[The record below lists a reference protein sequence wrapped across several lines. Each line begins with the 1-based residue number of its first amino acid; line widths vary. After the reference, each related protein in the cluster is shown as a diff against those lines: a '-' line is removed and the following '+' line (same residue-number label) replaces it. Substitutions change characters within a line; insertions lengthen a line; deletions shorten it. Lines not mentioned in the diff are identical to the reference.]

1 MQKNTIYCGLKYEVI
16 FMRCPKCGDVDSKV
30 LDSRVSEDGKAIRRR
45 RECYSCSYRFT
56 TYEKVEETPIMV
68 VKKNNERQVFNRDKI
83 LRGLIKACEKRPV
96 PIEKIEDVVNK
107 IEQKIRNSMV
117 KEIKSSEIG
126 NLVMKY
132 LKELDEVAYVR
143 FASVYRRFTDVS
155 GFVKEVEK
163 LKK

>member
-1 MQKNTIYCGLKYEVI
+1 
-16 FMRCPKCGDVDSKV
+16 MRCPKCGDVDSKV
-30 LDSRVSEDGKAIRRR
+30 LDSRVSEDGRAIRRR
-45 RECYSCSYRFT
+45 RECYSCKYRFT
-56 TYEKVEETPIMV
+56 TYEKVEEIPIMV
-68 VKKNNERQVFNRDKI
+68 VKKNNERQTFNRDKI
-83 LRGLIKACEKRPV
+83 LKGILRACEKRPI
-96 PIEKIEDVVNK
+96 PIEKIEEVVNK

-132 LKELDEVAYVR
+132 LKDLDEVAFVR
-143 FASVYRRFTDVS
+143 FASVYRRFQDVS

>member
-1 MQKNTIYCGLKYEVI
+1 
-16 FMRCPKCGDVDSKV
+16 MRCPKCGDVDSKV
-30 LDSRVSEDGKAIRRR
+30 LDSRVSEDGRAIRRR
-45 RECYSCSYRFT
+45 RECYSCRYRFT
-56 TYEKVEETPIMV
+56 TYEKVEEIPIMV
-68 VKKNNERQVFNRDKI
+68 VKKNNERQAFNRDKI
-83 LRGLIKACEKRPV
+83 LKGILRACEKRPI
-96 PIEKIEDVVNK
+96 PIEKIEEVVNK

-132 LKELDEVAYVR
+132 LKDLDEVAFVR
-143 FASVYRRFTDVS
+143 FASVYRRFQDVS

>member
-1 MQKNTIYCGLKYEVI
+1 MK
-16 FMRCPKCGDVDSKV
+16 CPKCGDVDSKV
-30 LDSRVSEDGKAIRRR
+30 LDSRSSEDGNVVRRR

-56 TYEKVEETPIMV
+56 TYEKIEETPIMV
-68 VKKNNERQVFNRDKI
+68 IKKNNERQTFDRDKI
-83 LRGLIKACEKRPV
+83 LNGIIRSCEKRPI
-96 PIEKIEDVVNK
+96 PIKEIEELVNK
-107 IEQKIRNSMV
+107 IEQKIRNTMV

-132 LKELDEVAYVR
+132 LKDLDEIAYVR
-143 FASVYRRFTDVS
+143 FASVYRSFKDVS

>member
-1 MQKNTIYCGLKYEVI
+1 ML
-16 FMRCPKCGDVDSKV
+16 MRCPKCGDVDSKV
-30 LDSRVSEDGKAIRRR
+30 LDSRVSEDGRAIRRR
-45 RECYSCSYRFT
+45 RECYSCKYRFT

-68 VKKNNERQVFNRDKI
+68 IKKNNERQSFSRDKI
-83 LRGLIKACEKRPV
+83 LKGLLRACEKRPI

-117 KEIKSSEIG
+117 KEIKSSEVG

-143 FASVYRRFTDVS
+143 FASVYRRFKDVS

>member
-1 MQKNTIYCGLKYEVI
+1 MK
-16 FMRCPKCGDVDSKV
+16 CPKCGDVDSKV
-30 LDSRVSEDGKAIRRR
+30 LDSRSSEDGNVVRRR

-56 TYEKVEETPIMV
+56 TYEKIEETPIMV
-68 VKKNNERQVFNRDKI
+68 IKKNNERQIFDRDKI
-83 LRGLIKACEKRPV
+83 LNGIIRSCEKRPI
-96 PIEKIEDVVNK
+96 PIKEIEELVNK
-107 IEQKIRNSMV
+107 IEQKIRNTMV

-132 LKELDEVAYVR
+132 LKDLDEIAYVR
-143 FASVYRRFTDVS
+143 FASVYRSFKDVS